1 MGEVTYISMSLG
13 SYIKHTLIMLAVGA
27 ATGFMIAVARS
38 ELNGTDVTTELIKSA
53 AEENV
58 NG

>member
-27 ATGFMIAVARS
+27 AAGFTIAVARS